1 MALEEVQAL
10 FQPIELAELSIPNR
24 IVMSPMTRSRTPGG
38 VPNALNAEYYA
49 QRASAGLIFAESTA
63 VSAYGVGFTNT
74 PGIFTDEQAAGWARV
89 THAVHRRGG
98 RIVLQLWHS
107 GHYSHRTL
115 LPDGALPF
123 GPSASPVTGAVWAPA
138 GRVEVE
144 TPRALERD
152 EIPGVVDEYREAAAR
167 ALKANFDAIEIH
179 AGNGYLID
187 QFLRDS
193 TNHRTDEYGGSP
205 ANRMR
210 LLLEVIEAVTP
221 IWGNERV
228 GVRLSPT
235 NPSVFGIMDSQ
246 PEVLFPR
253 VVEALEEARIGFL
266 HVVEGATGDAT
277 AQGRLDYRSLRKHFS
292 GVYIANNR
300 FTRERAERAIA
311 EGWAD
316 MISFG
321 RPFIA
326 NPDLV
331 ERFRQRAPL
340 NTVVTETLYASG
352 AEGYLDYP
360 TLADLGRIETTR
372 KPSESN
378 FAAQAAKVS
387 GH

>member
-1 MALEEVQAL
+1 MVLEEVQAL
-10 FQPIELAELSIPNR
+10 FLPIEFAELTIPNR

-49 QRASAGLIFAESTA
+49 QRAGAGLVFAESTA
-63 VSAYGVGFTNT
+63 VSPYGVGFANT

-89 THAVHRRGG
+89 THAVHERGG

-115 LPDGALPF
+115 LPNEELPI
-123 GPSASPVTGAVWAPA
+123 GPSARPITGAVWTPA
-138 GRVEVE
+138 GRLNVE

-152 EIPGVVDEYREAAAR
+152 EIPRVVDEYREAAER
-167 ALKANFDAIEIH
+167 ALIANFDAIEIH

-193 TNHRTDEYGGSP
+193 MNHRTDDYGGPP

-210 LLLEVIEAVTP
+210 LLLEIVEAVTAV
-221 IWGNERV
+221 WDRARV

-235 NPSVFGIMDSQ
+235 NPSVFGITDSQ
-246 PEVLFPR
+246 PEVLFTQ
-253 VVEALEEARIGFL
+253 VVDALEDNRVGFL
-266 HVVEGATGDAT
+266 HVVEGATGDSPP
-277 AQGRLDYRSLRKHFS
+277 QCPFDYRALRARFS
-292 GVYIANNR
+292 GVYIANNG
-300 FTRERAERAIA
+300 FTQDRAERAIA
-311 EGWAD
+311 NGWAD

-331 ERFRQRAPL
+331 ERFRKRAPL
-340 NTVVTETLYASG
+340 NQVVTDTLYSSG
-352 AEGYLDYP
+352 VVGYLDYP
-360 TLADLGRIETTR
+360 TLAD
-372 KPSESN
+372 S
-378 FAAQAAKVS
+378 
-387 GH
+387 